1 MAKKAREGRRR
12 LVIGHLERISSGVFD
27 RYSRVITDLVGGENG
42 IYALYR
48 NNTLHYVGLA
58 TDLRKRLNQHLG
70 DRHKG
75 KWNYF
80 SLYLVRSQRSLRDLE
95 DLVLR
100 IAYPKGNVVRGKFG
114 GAPDL
119 RKVLKSQIRTRAI
132 EEINKLMGRARPPR
146 RKRRRGKRPVA
157 PGRGQAPLKGLLK
170 NKRLQGL
177 HKGKVHE
184 AWVYAS
190 GRIRYRNT
198 RYISPSAAAAAA
210 VGRKTCNG
218 WAFWRYKNDKGQW
231 VPLSELR
238 T

>member
-27 RYSRVITDLVGGENG
+27 RYSRVITDLVGGKNG

-48 NNTLHYVGLA
+48 NQTLHYVGLA
-58 TDLRKRLNQHLG
+58 TDLRKRLNQHLR

-80 SLYLVRSQRSLRDLE
+80 SLYLVRSERSLRDLE

-132 EEINKLMGRARPPR
+132 EEINKLMGRAGSPR
-146 RKRRRGKRPVA
+146 TKRRRGKRPVA
-157 PGRGQAPLKGLLK
+157 AGKDHPPLKGLLGRRALRD
-170 NKRLQGL
+170 KRNL
-177 HKGKVHE
+177 HS

-190 GRIRYRNT
+190 GRIRYKGK
-198 RYISPSAAAAAA
+198 RYNSPSAAAAAA

-231 VPLSELR
+231 VPLRELR